1 MRQLLSRMIACVVLL
16 LASACSQEAHS
27 LTHHS
32 APIDRAD
39 VTLLRLHET
48 AFVSGP
54 HSLFDKEATGNT
66 DCTMQTAQQHSII
79 RYTFFTAVFD
89 PCRVI
94 YQDIFAFSS
103 PFIVKPSLPIALRQ
117 LLI

>member
-1 MRQLLSRMIACVVLL
+1 MMRQLLSLMIAYVLLL
-16 LASACSQEAHS
+16 LASPCLQEAHS

-39 VTLLRLHET
+39 VTLRIHET
-48 AFVSGP
+48 AFVNGP

-66 DCTMQTAQQHSII
+66 DCTMQTAQPHSII
-79 RYTFFTAVFD
+79 RHTFFTSVFD

-94 YQDIFAFSS
+94 YQDVFAFSS
-103 PFIVKPSLPIALRQ
+103 PFIVKPTLPIALRQ